1 MILLHKSKIY
11 ILIEA
16 RSEEGRSPVVMQR
29 WETTA
34 SQWRAEGSRQSW
46 WSTAPDSLIA
56 TDSVDSGN
64 TCPVEEGGSSR
75 RSNHNAQTVP

>member
-1 MILLHKSKIY
+1 
-11 ILIEA
+11 
-16 RSEEGRSPVVMQR
+16 MQR

-34 SQWRAEGSRQSW
+34 SQWRAEDSRQSW
-46 WSTAPDSLIA
+46 WPAVPDSLIA

-75 RSNHNAQTVP
+75 RSNHIAQIVP